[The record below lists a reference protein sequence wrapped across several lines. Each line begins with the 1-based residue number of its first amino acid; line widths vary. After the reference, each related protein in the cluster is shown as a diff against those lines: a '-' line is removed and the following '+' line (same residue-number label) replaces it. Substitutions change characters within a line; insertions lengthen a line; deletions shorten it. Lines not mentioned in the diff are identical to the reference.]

1 MNKSRLTPLEWEI
14 INVVWEIHDRIT
26 VRDVLSR
33 AYPNDEKAYTTVQTI
48 MNKLEEKG
56 FLTKKKIGMVNFY
69 QAAVKKEDVVKK
81 ETTNFINKV
90 YRGSVKALVNQL
102 VDSDSLTL
110 DEISELRSI
119 IEKKERS
126 KK

>member
-1 MNKSRLTPLEWEI
+1 MNKSKLTPL
-14 INVVWEIHDRIT
+14 VWEINDKIT
-26 VRDVLSR
+26 VRDVLSH
-33 AYPNDEKAYTTVQTI
+33 AYPNNEKAYTTVQMI
-48 MNKLEEKG
+48 LNILEEKG
-56 FLTKKKIGMVNFY
+56 FLSKQKIGMVNFY
-69 QAAVKKEDVVKK
+69 QAAIKKEDVVKK
-81 ETTNFINKV
+81 ETTNFINRV

-110 DEISELRSI
+110 DEIGELRAI